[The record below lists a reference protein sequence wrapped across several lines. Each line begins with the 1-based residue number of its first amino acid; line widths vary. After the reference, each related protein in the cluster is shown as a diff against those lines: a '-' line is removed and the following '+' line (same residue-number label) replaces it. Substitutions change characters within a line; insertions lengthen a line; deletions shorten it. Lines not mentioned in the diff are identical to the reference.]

1 MQRDR
6 APAVNGL
13 SVVQIRSIAYYRQSF
28 QQSFPAPDSR
38 AEKGGGRGA
47 MKKKKGFLRD
57 LRASARVQTFQLLVA
72 ACLSVQSFAE
82 NSAFS
87 EKFVLL
93 RFLCVLLFQIR

>member
-1 MQRDR
+1 MN
-6 APAVNGL
+6 AAG
-13 SVVQIRSIAYYRQSF
+13 SVKITQNALMRYLYTS
-28 QQSFPAPDSR
+28 
-38 AEKGGGRGA
+38 E
-47 MKKKKGFLRD
+47 KGFLRD